1 MPKVPLQWLAESVD
15 LVDGHTA
22 VDVAAA
28 LAKVG
33 LEEEGIEGGGV
44 TGPLVVGRVISQV
57 KETASNGKTINY
69 CRVDVGEH
77 NDIADGDPA
86 SLVPGHKPDNKQ
98 MFPPSKGIV
107 CGAHNFAEGDWVVCI
122 LPGGVLPGNFQ
133 IGGRKTY
140 GHWSDG
146 MICSSKELGLG
157 EDHDGII
164 VLASPSGASQV
175 TFPGLVSESDL
186 VPGASAIALLG
197 LDEETLE
204 INVTPD
210 RGYSFSVRGVAR
222 EYGHATGQEFRAPA
236 AIEVTGAR
244 TADPLAEG
252 VFEVFIEDG
261 APIRGNVGC
270 DRFAAR
276 VLRGFNPAA
285 ESPSWMKRR
294 LDQAGMRP
302 ISLAVD
308 VTNYVMLELG
318 HPLHAYDLDKV
329 VEPIV
334 VRRAV
339 KGEVLKTLDD
349 VDRILSTE
357 DLLVTDSAGGRGARP
372 IGMGGVMGGAE
383 TEVSA
388 ATEDVLLEAAHWDP
402 ITIARTSR
410 RHRLGSEASRRY
422 ERGVDTA
429 LSAVAIERALRLMQE
444 FGGGELD
451 DYWLDIDNTVPPQQI
466 AMDVGFPSQI
476 VGVEYTPEEV
486 VAALELVGC
495 EVDRDAES
503 LLVTPPTWRP
513 DMTEPVNLVEE
524 VARLEG
530 YDDLPSVLPVAP
542 PGRGL
547 THSQRV
553 RRGVARTLAES
564 GLTEVLTYP
573 FMSETRLDELGVPDV
588 DARRDVVR
596 LANPLSAEQ
605 PLMRTTMLATLVDAV
620 RVNLGRGEQ
629 DVAVYELGRAYQAK
643 HIGELPTVD
652 STDGGISPAE
662 IEALNE
668 ALPGQPRRVAGIMAG
683 NRVRAG
689 WNGHATAWDWADAL
703 AAVDRVVAAAG
714 GDVVIT
720 QGSRMPWHPGRGATY
735 WLESGE
741 FVAHAGELHP
751 KVCERLGLPARTV
764 AFEVVLDELIA
775 STDGQILAAEP
786 VSQQVLA
793 KEDFAFV
800 VSSDVAAGDL
810 VRAIR
815 NAGGAVVQDARVFDV
830 YTGEQV
836 GEGKKSLAVN
846 VVMRAADHTLSAD
859 EVLAVREAIIGA
871 AEREFGAVLR

>member
-1 MPKVPLQWLAESVD
+1 MPKIPLKWLEESVD
-15 LVDGHTA
+15 LVPGHSA
-22 VDVAAA
+22 EDVAAA

-33 LEEEGIEGGGV
+33 LEEEGIEGGGI
-44 TGPLVVGRVISQV
+44 TGPLVVGRVLSLV
-57 KETASNGKTINY
+57 KEEASNGKTINY

-77 NDIADGDPA
+77 NDPA
-86 SLVPGHKPDNKQ
+86 GPGHKPDNKDEY
-98 MFPPSKGIV
+98 PASKGIV
-107 CGAHNFAEGDWVVCI
+107 CGAHNFVEGDWVVCI
-122 LPGGVLPGNFQ
+122 LPGGVLPGPFP

-157 EDHDGII
+157 DDHDGII
-164 VLASPSGASQV
+164 VLSSPSGQSV
-175 TFPGLVSESDL
+175 ETFPGLVTADAL
-186 VPGASAIALLG
+186 VPGASALGLLG
-197 LDEETLE
+197 LDEQTLE

-222 EYGHATGQEFRAPA
+222 EYSHATGQPFRDPA
-236 AIEVTGAR
+236 AIEVTGTR
-244 TADPLAEG
+244 VADGFGSDAFAVE
-252 VFEVFIEDG
+252 IADQ
-261 APIRGNVGC
+261 APVRGRVGC

-285 ESPSWMKRR
+285 PSPAWMKRR
-294 LDQAGMRP
+294 LEQSGMRP

-308 VTNYVMLELG
+308 VTNYVMLETG

-339 KGEVLKTLDD
+339 KGEQLETLDD
-349 VDRILSTE
+349 VVRTLDPE
-357 DLLVTDSAGGRGARP
+357 DLLVCDSAGGEGFRP
-372 IGMGGVMGGAE
+372 IGLGGVMGGAA

-388 ATEDVLLEAAHWDP
+388 STTDILLEAAHWDP
-402 ITIARTSR
+402 ITIARTAR
-410 RHRLGSEASRRY
+410 RHKLGSEASRRY

-429 LSAVAIERALRLMQE
+429 LAPVAIERALRLMQE
-444 FGGGELD
+444 HGGGQLD
-451 DYWLDIDNTVPPQQI
+451 EVWLDLDNTVAPAQI
-466 AMDVGFPSQI
+466 AMDVSYPSTI
-476 VGVEYTPEEV
+476 VGVEYSADAV
-486 VAALELVGC
+486 VAALETVGC
-495 EVDRDAES
+495 VVDRDAES

-513 DMTEPVNLVEE
+513 DLEEAINLVEE
-524 VARLEG
+524 VARLQG

-553 RRGVARTLAES
+553 RRAVARTLAES

-573 FMSETRLDELGVPDV
+573 FISEERLDELGIPMEDP
-588 DARRDVVR
+588 RRDVVR

-620 RVNLGRGEQ
+620 KVNLGRGEQ
-629 DVAVYELGRAYQAK
+629 DVAVYELGRAYQSK
-643 HIGELPTVD
+643 HIGQLPTVD
-652 STDGGISPAE
+652 NTDGGIRPE
-662 IEALNE
+662 EVEALNE

-689 WNGHATAWDWADAL
+689 WNGHATAWGWADAL
-703 AAVDRVVAAAG
+703 AAVERVVAAAG
-714 GDVVIT
+714 ADVVVT
-720 QGSRMPWHPGRGATY
+720 QGARMPWHPGRGATY
-735 WLESGE
+735 WLESGH
-741 FVAHAGELHP
+741 FVGHAGELHP
-751 KVCERLGLPARTV
+751 KVCETLGLPARSV
-764 AFEVVLDELIA
+764 AFEVVLDPMII
-775 STDGQILAAEP
+775 STEGRIQEAVP

-800 VSSDVAAGDL
+800 VADDVAAGDL
-810 VRAIR
+810 VRAVR
-815 NAGGAVVQDARVFDV
+815 SAGGEVVQDARVFDV
-830 YTGEQV
+830 YQGEQV

-846 VVMRAADHTLSAD
+846 VVMRASDHTLSAD

-871 AEREFGAVLR
+871 AEQEFAAVLR